1 MENTSDIFQNI
12 HCWKNERVPLSKK
25 DIVCEMSDRLGPI
38 VDALLERIAA
48 LESRL
53 AELETLSVKNSDK

>member
-1 MENTSDIFQNI
+1 
-12 HCWKNERVPLSKK
+12 LSKK

>member
-1 MENTSDIFQNI
+1 MENTPNIFQNI
-12 HCWKNERVPLSKK
+12 HYWKNERVPLSKK

>member
-1 MENTSDIFQNI
+1 MENTSDILQNI
-12 HCWKNERVPLSKK
+12 HYWKNERVPLSKK

-53 AELETLSVKNSDK
+53 AELENTSSHDK